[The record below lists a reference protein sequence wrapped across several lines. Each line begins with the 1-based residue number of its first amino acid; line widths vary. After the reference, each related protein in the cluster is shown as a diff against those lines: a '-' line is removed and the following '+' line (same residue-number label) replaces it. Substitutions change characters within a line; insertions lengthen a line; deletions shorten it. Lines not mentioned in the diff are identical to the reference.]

1 MKADYKRIRDLAPPE
16 AKQEVE
22 RLINYMKQSNELTKL
37 QAGGIKGG
45 ISRITDEFAPFG
57 KTSNYLTSGV
67 AGGLRPT
74 VAIRA
79 TAATSGASLVGQLVA
94 VGLGRGCRCNDRK
107 TKSRKEVC

>member
-1 MKADYKRIRDLAPPE
+1 
-16 AKQEVE
+16 
-22 RLINYMKQSNELTKL
+22 MKQSNELTKL

-74 VAIRA
+74 IAIGA
-79 TAATSGASLVGQLVA
+79 GIATSGASL
-94 VGLGRGCRCNDRK
+94 
-107 TKSRKEVC
+107 